1 MDGPRALIFD
11 MDGVLIDSEPL
22 WHEAEIAAMAEAGLV
37 LAPEDCLRTTG
48 LRIDEAVAYWCERHP
63 FLAPSRDVLVSWV
76 LDRLV
81 ELVSRRGRPKPGVE
95 EVLALA
101 RSRGLRLALAS
112 SSPYRVIHA
121 VLDALHL
128 DSVFEVVHSAEEE
141 ARGKPDPAVYLT
153 TARKLGIEP
162 ERCVAIEDS
171 PNGLLSA
178 KAAGMKCIV
187 VPEAALRA
195 DPRFE
200 LADAR
205 VAELGEI
212 GPGLLDRLRTD
223 RRSGP
228 GPGAA
233 CRRLRPR

>member
-1 MDGPRALIFD
+1 
-11 MDGVLIDSEPL
+11 V
-22 WHEAEIAAMAEAGLV
+22 
-37 LAPEDCLRTTG
+37 T
-48 LRIDEAVAYWCERHP
+48 
-63 FLAPSRDVLVSWV
+63 
-76 LDRLV
+76 
-81 ELVSRRGRPKPGVE
+81 RRGTPKPGVD

-101 RSRGLRLALAS
+101 RSAGLRLGLAS

-121 VLDALHL
+121 VLDALGL
-128 DSVFEVVHSAEEE
+128 ASAFEVIHSAEEE

-162 ERCVAIEDS
+162 ERCIAVEDS

-187 VPEAALRA
+187 VPEPALRA
-195 DPRFE
+195 DLRFD

-212 GPGLLDRLRTD
+212 GPEMLGSLLR
-223 RRSGP
+223 
-228 GPGAA
+228 
-233 CRRLRPR
+233 

>member
-1 MDGPRALIFD
+1 MDSPGALIFD

-22 WHEAEIAAMAEAGLV
+22 WHEAEIAAAGEAGLV
-37 LAPEDCLRTTG
+37 LTPEDCLRTTG
-48 LRIDEAVAYWCERHP
+48 LRVDEAVAYWCERHP
-63 FLAPSRDVLVSWV
+63 FLAPRREALMSST

-81 ELVSRRGRPKPGVE
+81 ELVSRRGAPKPGVE

-121 VLDALHL
+121 VLDALGL
-128 DSVFEVVHSAEEE
+128 AAVFEVIHSAEEE

-162 ERCVAIEDS
+162 ERCIAVEDS

-187 VPEAALRA
+187 VPEPALRD

-200 LADAR
+200 MADAR
-205 VAELGEI
+205 VSDLGEI
-212 GPGLLDRLRTD
+212 GSELWDRLTG
-223 RRSGP
+223 ST
-228 GPGAA
+228 
-233 CRRLRPR
+233 CTCI

>member
-1 MDGPRALIFD
+1 MSSPPRALIFD

-22 WHEAEIAAMAEAGLV
+22 WHEAEIATAGEAGLV
-37 LAPEDCLRTTG
+37 LTPEECLRTTG
-48 LRIDEAVAYWCERHP
+48 LRVDEAVAYWCERHP
-63 FLAPSRDVLVSWV
+63 HLVPHREILVASV
-76 LDRLV
+76 LDRLTD
-81 ELVSRRGRPKPGVE
+81 LVTRRGAPKPGVD
-95 EVLALA
+95 EVLMLA
-101 RSRGLRLALAS
+101 RSAGLRLALAS

-121 VLDALHL
+121 VLDALGLH
-128 DSVFEVVHSAEEE
+128 SAFEVIHSAEEE

-162 ERCVAIEDS
+162 ERCIAVEDS

-187 VPEAALRA
+187 VPEVALRA
-195 DPRFE
+195 NPRFA

-212 GPGLLDRLRTD
+212 GPELLGSLLR
-223 RRSGP
+223 
-228 GPGAA
+228 
-233 CRRLRPR
+233 